1 MQTAVSKKRSVFKGK
16 GMKGLKFLK
25 NDYNCGHISHFF
37 HVAAFAAFLL
47 FIGVGNALSSTATIT
62 KRSNSDSDWSN
73 IKNGDTSDAYITW
86 KGNDDGQHVAFTLSG
101 GKFEYYQRVLWRDY
115 YYFRANNNQ
124 DLIVDWTVDDGYTVC
139 VTNVTIN
146 TRASLN
152 GTATV
157 GTNTNNTSIYHEDDT
172 FESRSSGAIQKGNDE
187 SVGITFRNTSVLSN
201 DKINFFIHTLTVTY
215 TIGSNYKVRF
225 NANGAS
231 GSMADQ
237 DFVYGVSQALRSNTF
252 TPTNYTVTFDANGG
266 YCGMSSA
273 TPEHS
278 FAGWATS
285 ENGAVVYTNGQ
296 TVSNL
301 TEDVNGIVQLYA
313 KWSGGS
319 FALPAIE
326 PAAGYLFAG
335 WYDENEN
342 FIGNVGDPYTPMAD
356 ITLKAHWNSMTSM
369 TIGDVNKDGDLVV
382 TTPHAIFTLHSEDY
396 GITDYKSGYGFY
408 VWKPLARNTTKD
420 VTLSWEKT
428 KKDGNYSIQVTHIS
442 FKAKA
447 YNSNAFVV
455 SKGKISFNGGDAFSI
470 GTASLD
476 TDGGWSSTIGGD
488 GSYTSGVVTQLINTS
503 NVSWETFDYHFKDFL
518 IKFTIIPDAPSSTN
532 ANLDATL
539 SELDKQTLNLNTLF
553 SLSNPADDFEYVY
566 RLAEDYDG
574 HAHIEIIGGDT
585 VFWADAKGDYEVQCC
600 VATGDDH
607 EASAWSTATIHVTR
621 TCVFHNNYPTGDK
634 DWHQTANWMYGV
646 KPDATDAVRVIGDLL
661 IDESINVLSLSIE
674 DTAVVTI
681 APQGGLTVGVGGI
694 TGSTTS
700 NLILKAGTSGDVKGQ
715 TGYLRI
721 SPDCELAMPSAI
733 VELYNTTY
741 LNTGTNVATYQ
752 CLGAPIEGVK
762 ANMVFPTGTYLYT
775 WDEANDK
782 WVSARTKLTFEAFQ
796 GYEITQRKVVE
807 GFGLEYAGQLISGKT
822 VITIDL
828 DHTDGHGY
836 NLLANSFAA
845 PISIEE
851 FESTDFTN
859 ADETIYILNAGTKVE
874 SHNQLGDLNAPGKW
888 IGVPIETASA
898 LAAAGY
904 PTIIP
909 SMQGFWIKTS
919 DEGAQIKLDYSRL
932 VWGVDYSG
940 VKTNKPLRIQKSH
953 ENEEPTPT
961 VGLLQVSVSSEQESD
976 FVFLLESENYDAAYQ
991 NGYDARKIPSGSLD
1005 IFTIE
1010 GEEHLG
1016 VDATHSIV
1024 GTRLGVHTGEE
1035 TAYTFTFSHV
1045 AEREDLALLDAE
1057 ANQTIDIYDGTTYT
1071 FFAEPN
1077 SDLTERFL
1085 IVERAETPTI
1095 TTGVDNSTQTTTNVQ
1110 KFVKNGQLFLLKNG
1124 VLYNATGV
1132 RVK

>member
-47 FIGVGNALSSTATIT
+47 FIGVGNVFGTTSTISTAAEWVSSTDVDG
-62 KRSNSDSDWSN
+62 DSVVWSAPN
-73 IKNGDTSDAYITW
+73 VIFKFHNGGDIKIELKDHIYVEKNVAYKLEW
-86 KGNDDGQHVAFTLSG
+86 RVA
-101 GKFEYYQRVLWRDY
+101 
-115 YYFRANNNQ
+115 N
-124 DLIVDWTVDDGYTVC
+124 GYTI
-139 VTNVTIN
+139 NVTGVSVD
-146 TRASLN
+146 TRATLN
-152 GTATV
+152 YSYLTV
-157 GTNTNNTSIYHEDDT
+157 GTNKSGNVCPGVGRYDYTTVNSEALSLGNAGSVSIYPEGSYPGSIFH
-172 FESRSSGAIQKGNDE
+172 
-187 SVGITFRNTSVLSN
+187 
-201 DKINFFIHTLTVTY
+201 INNITVTY

-237 DFVYGVSQALRSNTF
+237 DFVYGVSQALCSNTF

-266 YCGMSSA
+266 YCGISSA

-342 FIGNVGDPYTPMAD
+342 FIGNVGDPYTPTAD
-356 ITLKAHWNSMTSM
+356 ITLKAHWIEYINMGKNS
-369 TIGDVNKDGDLVV
+369 IQGGDVRF
-382 TTPHAIFTLHSEDY
+382 TTPHAVFTLDAEDFD
-396 GITDYKSGYGFY
+396 ITNGDDGGYC
-408 VWKPLARNTTKD
+408 VWYRLPRNSSRN
-420 VTLSWEKT
+420 VTLTWEKT
-428 KKDGNYSIQVTHIS
+428 LANGSYSIKVKEIS
-442 FKAKA
+442 LMAKA
-447 YNSNAFVV
+447 YTSNAFVT
-455 SKGKISFNGGDAFSI
+455 SDAKFSFNGETPVSV
-470 GTASLD
+470 GTA
-476 TDGGWSSTIGGD
+476 GGASSGWKSFGGED
-488 GSYTSGVVTQLINTS
+488 EYSNGVIFQLKGETSMS
-503 NVSWETFDYHFKDFL
+503 TFDFHFKNFN

-634 DWHQTANWMYGV
+634 DWHQTDNWMYGV

-859 ADETIYILNAGTKVE
+859 ADETIYILNAGTKAE

>member
-1 MQTAVSKKRSVFKGK
+1 MFKGK

-25 NDYNCGHISHFF
+25 NDYNCGHISHFI

-73 IKNGDTSDAYITW
+73 IKNGDTSDALVGVAGDMIAPT
-86 KGNDDGQHVAFTLSG
+86 GN
-101 GKFEYYQRVLWRDY
+101 
-115 YYFRANNNQ
+115 
-124 DLIVDWTVDDGYTVC
+124 I
-139 VTNVTIN
+139 
-146 TRASLN
+146 
-152 GTATV
+152 
-157 GTNTNNTSIYHEDDT
+157 
-172 FESRSSGAIQKGNDE
+172 
-187 SVGITFRNTSVLSN
+187 
-201 DKINFFIHTLTVTY
+201 TLT
-215 TIGSNYKVRF
+215 
-225 NANGAS
+225 
-231 GSMADQ
+231 
-237 DFVYGVSQALRSNTF
+237 
-252 TPTNYTVTFDANGG
+252 
-266 YCGMSSA
+266 
-273 TPEHS
+273 
-278 FAGWATS
+278 
-285 ENGAVVYTNGQ
+285 
-296 TVSNL
+296 
-301 TEDVNGIVQLYA
+301 
-313 KWSGGS
+313 
-319 FALPAIE
+319 
-326 PAAGYLFAG
+326 
-335 WYDENEN
+335 
-342 FIGNVGDPYTPMAD
+342 
-356 ITLKAHWNSMTSM
+356 AHWNPGVSLTKDNIS
-369 TIGDVNKDGDLVV
+369 DGDIVV
-382 TTPHAIFTLHSEDY
+382 TTEHVRFRLHSDGY
-396 GITDYKSGYGFY
+396 AITSGDDGGFK
-408 VWKPLARNTTKD
+408 VWDDLPASTQRN

-428 KKDGNYSIQVTHIS
+428 IEDGSYDIHVTKIS
-442 FKAKA
+442 FDAKA
-447 YNSNAFVV
+447 YCSSNGD
-455 SKGKISFNGGDAFSI
+455 KGLLVFNGTTTAIGYTGLIPGHGWHAIEETGSFSS
-470 GTASLD
+470 GTEITLWNNAAIVL
-476 TDGGWSSTIGGD
+476 
-488 GSYTSGVVTQLINTS
+488 
-503 NVSWETFDYHFKDFL
+503 TFDFHFKNFQVEY
-518 IKFTIIPDAPSSTN
+518 TVTPHAPSAEN
-532 ANLDATL
+532 ADLAATL
-539 SELDKQTLNLNTLF
+539 SLEDKQTVNLSTLF
-553 SLSNPADDFEYVY
+553 SLSHPAEDFEYSY
-566 RLAEDYDG
+566 RLGGEYSNAY
-574 HAHIEIIGGDT
+574 IENGSFYAT
-585 VFWADAKGDYEVQCC
+585 VGGDYEVQCC

-859 ADETIYILNAGTKVE
+859 ADETIYILNAGTKAE